1 MCISPCVMYRVCV
14 WNFPERG
21 VHVYGCNEYMCIC
34 ILMNVCTI
42 VCIPVNVRMY
52 LLKRIPQELD
62 PTPPTPSQSFSN
74 MSSLAQTSFQH
85 EGVHLGRVNAT
96 IGETV
101 QGGSVVTSLREQEAR
116 ESYQKDT
123 AGENT
128 HIYHTSH
135 TAFVL

>member
-1 MCISPCVMYRVCV
+1 
-14 WNFPERG
+14 
-21 VHVYGCNEYMCIC
+21 
-34 ILMNVCTI
+34 MNVCTYI
-42 VCIPVNVRMY
+42 RMYVHTYVCMYTSECSTY

-85 EGVHLGRVNAT
+85 EGVHLDRVSAT
-96 IGETV
+96 VGETV

-116 ESYQKDT
+116 ESYHKDT

-128 HIYHTSH
+128 YVYRTEH
-135 TAFVL
+135 L